1 MNTDVVII
9 DDDAVVLFLHKILVQ
24 RSTLSSSLQCFNN
37 GTEAYSYLCNRT
49 SNHPILVLLD
59 INMPFMSGW
68 EFLEKLSQDACDQN
82 VWVAM
87 VTSSINSSDR
97 KKAEKYQKVID
108 YLEKPLSKEA
118 CEILHSKFQR
128 SLKSEEL

>member
-24 RSTLSSSLQCFNN
+24 RSALPSSLQCFNN
-37 GTEAYSYLCNRT
+37 GTEAYLHLCNR
-49 SNHPILVLLD
+49 SSKEPILVLLD
-59 INMPFMSGW
+59 INMPNMSGW
-68 EFLEKLSQDACDQN
+68 EFLEKLTLEGCDKN
-82 VWVAM
+82 VMVVM

-97 KKAEKYQKVID
+97 KKAEEYPNVIE

-118 CEILHSKFQR
+118 CENLHSKVQR
-128 SLKSEEL
+128 LINPTGI